1 MDCVSSSFQQFSAV
15 TMVIFCI
22 QCAHPT
28 DILEPASRMLIDDS
42 PPRIEVQ
49 ETPDE
54 GRVVSLRGA
63 WTAANLTV
71 PAAWAALTAQLNGL
85 RGEGGPSSPKAEKS
99 SQTPQRAAGRWSLA
113 GIEKFDYLGAQVLWN
128 QWGHQWPAALEV
140 EPEQR
145 AMLETVEKFT
155 VKLPP
160 ARKSS
165 WSEPLLVLGNRLLSL
180 LDHVKGL
187 LRLLGQLLL
196 DIGRLVRRP
205 HQGPWRDFS
214 GHLFHF
220 GATALP
226 ITALVG
232 FLIGVV
238 LAYLISQQLRQ
249 FGADAFIVDILG
261 ISLIRELGPVLAAI
275 LIAGRSGSAITAQI
289 GVMRVTEELDAM
301 RVMGI
306 ARGFRLVM
314 PRALA
319 LALVMPLI
327 SVWTTLAALL
337 GGMLAADISM
347 GVTPS
352 FFINALPAAVK
363 VSNLTLATAKSTV
376 FGLLIALV
384 GCHYGLRV
392 KPNTESLGQGTTA
405 SVVTSIT
412 VVILVDALFAVL
424 FKNVGI

>member
-1 MDCVSSSFQQFSAV
+1 MF
-15 TMVIFCI
+15 M
-22 QCAHPT
+22 
-28 DILEPASRMLIDDS
+28 EDS
-42 PPRIEVQ
+42 TPRIALQDTPQGRLLVVQ
-49 ETPDE
+49 
-54 GRVVSLRGA
+54 GA
-63 WTAANLTV
+63 WTAAGLTGEQV
-71 PAAWAALTAQLNGL
+71 WDALTAQLQGL
-85 RGEGGPSSPKAEKS
+85 KDGGASP
-99 SQTPQRAAGRWSLA
+99 AGWSLEQV
-113 GIEKFDYLGAQVLWN
+113 GKLDHLGAQVLWN
-128 QWGHQWPAALEV
+128 HWGRSWPAQLQA
-140 EPEQR
+140 EPSQR
-145 AMLETVEKFT
+145 AVLETVAKFST
-155 VKLPP
+155 DPP
-160 ARKSS
+160 KPRKPD
-165 WSEPLLVLGNRLLSL
+165 WSQPFILLGTRVLRL
-180 LDHVKGL
+180 LDHLKGL
-187 LRLLGQLLL
+187 VRLIGQLLL
-196 DIGRLVRRP
+196 DLIRLVRRP
-205 HQGPWRDFS
+205 QEGPWRDLS
-214 GHLFHF
+214 GHLFHI

-249 FGADAFIVDILG
+249 FGADAFIVNILG

-319 LALVMPLI
+319 LAVVMPLI
-327 SVWTTLAALL
+327 SVWTTIAALL

-347 GVTPS
+347 DVSPS
-352 FFINALPAAVK
+352 YFVNSLPAAVD
-363 VSNLTLATAKSTV
+363 VANLSLATGKSVV
-376 FGLLIALV
+376 FGVLIALV

-424 FKNVGI
+424 FKSVGI

>member
-1 MDCVSSSFQQFSAV
+1 MSMQDA
-15 TMVIFCI
+15 T
-22 QCAHPT
+22 
-28 DILEPASRMLIDDS
+28 
-42 PPRIEVQ
+42 PRIDPQ
-49 ETPDE
+49 DTPD
-54 GRVVSLRGA
+54 GLSLVVRGA
-63 WTAANLTV
+63 WTAAGLTGQPV
-71 PAAWAALTAQLNGL
+71 WNALTAQLQSLGSEVSASHWNL
-85 RGEGGPSSPKAEKS
+85 
-99 SQTPQRAAGRWSLA
+99 SQIDKL
-113 GIEKFDYLGAQVLWN
+113 DYLGAQVLWDH
-128 QWGHQWPAALEV
+128 WGREWPKQLQIEDS
-140 EPEQR
+140 QR
-145 AMLETVEKFT
+145 TVLQT
-155 VKLPP
+155 VAKLTVSPP
-160 ARKSS
+160 KAHKRD
-165 WSEPLLVLGNRLLSL
+165 WSEPLVLLGSRALGSV
-180 LDHVKGL
+180 DHAKGL
-187 LRLLGQLLL
+187 LRLVGQLLL
-196 DIGRLVRRP
+196 DILRLIRHPRE
-205 HQGPWRDFS
+205 GPWRDFS
-214 GHLFHF
+214 GHLYRI

-238 LAYLISQQLRQ
+238 LAYLISQQLRK
-249 FGADAFIVDILG
+249 FGADTFIVNILG

-289 GVMRVTEELDAM
+289 GVMRVTEEIDAM

-327 SVWTTLAALL
+327 SLWTTLAALL

-347 GVTPS
+347 DVTPS
-352 FFINALPAAVK
+352 FFIQSLPAAVQ
-363 VSNLTLATAKSTV
+363 VSNLTLATAKSIV

>member
-1 MDCVSSSFQQFSAV
+1 MHMEES
-15 TMVIFCI
+15 T
-22 QCAHPT
+22 
-28 DILEPASRMLIDDS
+28 
-42 PPRIEVQ
+42 PRIEQ
-49 ETPDE
+49 QDTPQ
-54 GRVVSLRGA
+54 GRMFVVRGA
-63 WTAANLTV
+63 WTAADLTAQEV
-71 PAAWAALTAQLNGL
+71 WQGLTAQLQALQDGAAQSAGWNL
-85 RGEGGPSSPKAEKS
+85 EPLEK
-99 SQTPQRAAGRWSLA
+99 L
-113 GIEKFDYLGAQVLWN
+113 DHLGAQVLWN
-128 QWGHQWPAALEV
+128 HWGRDWPAQLQVHAS
-140 EPEQR
+140 QR
-145 AMLETVEKFT
+145 AVLETVAKFSAD
-155 VKLPP
+155 PP
-160 ARKSS
+160 KPRKPD
-165 WSEPLLVLGNRLLSL
+165 WTGPFILLGTRVLRLV
-180 LDHVKGL
+180 DHLKGL
-187 LRLLGQLLL
+187 VRLIGQLLL
-196 DIGRLVRRP
+196 DIIRLFRHP
-205 HQGPWRDFS
+205 QEGPWRDLS
-214 GHLFHF
+214 GHLFHI

-249 FGADAFIVDILG
+249 FGADAFIVNILG

-319 LALVMPLI
+319 LAVVMPLI
-327 SVWTTLAALL
+327 SVWTTIAALL

-347 GVTPS
+347 DVTPS
-352 FFINALPAAVK
+352 YFINSLPAAVE
-363 VSNLTLATAKSTV
+363 VANLTLATAKSVV
-376 FGLLIALV
+376 FGVLIALV

-424 FKNVGI
+424 FKSVGI

>member
-1 MDCVSSSFQQFSAV
+1 MPVDVS
-15 TMVIFCI
+15 T
-22 QCAHPT
+22 
-28 DILEPASRMLIDDS
+28 
-42 PPRIEVQ
+42 PRIEIQ
-49 ETPDE
+49 DTPE
-54 GRVVSLRGA
+54 GRTVRLLGD
-63 WTAANLTV
+63 WTAARLTAA
-71 PAAWAALTAQLNGL
+71 PAWAVLSRQLGSL
-85 RGEGGPSSPKAEKS
+85 HRTSGGAPKAS
-99 SQTPQRAAGRWSLA
+99 GATQDASGRWSLT
-113 GIEKFDYLGAQVLWN
+113 GIDQLDYLGAQVVWN
-128 QWGHQWPAALEV
+128 AWRHQWPIDLELA
-140 EPEQR
+140 PEQR
-145 AMLETVEKFT
+145 GMLETVEKFT
-155 VKLPP
+155 ASPLPRRRTP
-160 ARKSS
+160 
-165 WSEPLLVLGNRLLSL
+165 WSALLGLLGDRLLDL
-180 LDHVKGL
+180 LGHGKGL

-196 DIGRLVRRP
+196 DILRLLRHPR
-205 HQGPWRDFS
+205 QGPWRDLS
-214 GHLFHF
+214 GHLYHF

-249 FGADAFIVDILG
+249 FGADAFIVNILG
-261 ISLIRELGPVLAAI
+261 ISLVRELGPVLAAI

-306 ARGFRLVM
+306 AKGFRLVM

-319 LALVMPLI
+319 LSLVMPLI
-327 SVWTTLAALL
+327 SVWTTTAALL
-337 GGMLAADISM
+337 GGMLAANVAMD
-347 GVTPS
+347 VTPS
-352 FFINALPAAVK
+352 FFINSLPAAVK
-363 VSNLTLATAKSTV
+363 VSNLALASAKSVV

>member
-1 MDCVSSSFQQFSAV
+1 
-15 TMVIFCI
+15 
-22 QCAHPT
+22 
-28 DILEPASRMLIDDS
+28 ML
-42 PPRIEVQ
+42 Q
-49 ETPDE
+49 
-54 GRVVSLRGA
+54 GA
-63 WTAANLTV
+63 WTAANLTQPLV
-71 PAAWAALTAQLNGL
+71 WAALTAQFDGL
-85 RGEGGPSSPKAEKS
+85 SGETIRSGAAAPA
-99 SQTPQRAAGRWSLA
+99 TPVRWSLA
-113 GIEKFDYLGAQVLWN
+113 EVEKLDYLGAQAVWMRWN
-128 QWGHQWPAALEV
+128 HRWPAELQI

-145 AMLETVEKFT
+145 VMLETVEKFT
-155 VKLPP
+155 VRPPP
-160 ARKSS
+160 ARQPS
-165 WSEPLLVLGNRLLSL
+165 WTEPVRVLGGRLLAL

-196 DIGRLVRRP
+196 DIGRLIARP
-205 HQGPWRDFS
+205 HQGPWRDLS
-214 GHLFHF
+214 GHLYHF

-249 FGADAFIVDILG
+249 FGANAFIVNILG

-319 LALVMPLI
+319 LAIVMPLI
-327 SVWTTLAALL
+327 SVWTTVAALL

-352 FFINALPAAVK
+352 FFINALPAAVS
-363 VSNLTLATAKSTV
+363 VANLTLATAKSVV

-412 VVILVDALFAVL
+412 VVILVDALFALL
-424 FKNVGI
+424 FKSVGI